1 MIGNCIVHVMCAGV
15 NAFLHMEDGML
26 GYQWAR
32 AIAAMV
38 SRDTGQQACDRVPA
52 GTLSVSVCAASC
64 RALLQHVPAGTPHGV
79 WGSEQ

>member
-1 MIGNCIVHVMCAGV
+1 MLSMKPCQQRCCPSLRSASQQPCAGRFDTHLTCNCIVPVMCAGV

-38 SRDTGQQACDRVPA
+38 SRDTGQ
-52 GTLSVSVCAASC
+52 
-64 RALLQHVPAGTPHGV
+64 
-79 WGSEQ
+79 